1 MKQAISAALLSVAIL
16 FTAPAAVAEEYGVGP
31 YFGAGIAHVKARD
44 YCDTAGLSV
53 SNFSCEDAEI
63 GFKIFG
69 GFRPVENF
77 GVEAGFARAE
87 GFKVSG
93 RINGVDFSGDTEF
106 HTFYLA
112 GVGVLPIGEVF
123 ALTGKAGFHVWEQ
136 DGNLSASGSTF
147 TLDADDTDP
156 LFGVGAEFRP
166 TDNIVLQAE
175 WIRFL
180 GDDSDVDALSANFAL
195 AF

>member
-1 MKQAISAALLSVAIL
+1 MKQVISAALLSAAIL

-31 YFGAGIAHVKARD
+31 YFGAGVAHVTVQD
-44 YCDTAGLSV
+44 YCVGVTG
-53 SNFSCEDAEI
+53 SCEDAEL

-77 GVEAGFARAE
+77 GVEAGYARAE
-87 GFKVSG
+87 GFKVNGQVSG
-93 RINGVDFSGDTEF
+93 TSITAESEYS
-106 HTFYLA
+106 TFYLA
-112 GVGVLPIGEVF
+112 GTGVLPLGDVF
-123 ALTGKAGFHVWEQ
+123 ALTGKAGFHIWDV
-136 DGNLSASGSTF
+136 DITGPGGVVGLNS
-147 TLDADDTDP
+147 TDP

-166 TDNIVLQAE
+166 TDNIVLQVE

-180 GDDSDVDALSANFAL
+180 GEDDGIDGDTDAISGNFAL